1 MDMEKVAKT
10 TDPQGELLTQVDEH
24 NNVIG
29 SISRRWA
36 HEKSGVY
43 YRTIYVLVKNENE
56 QVLIQKRSETKDLYP
71 DCWDLSVGGHVNF
84 GKTYEET
91 AVRELGEELGLEV
104 SQVDLFKKGE
114 VLVNLPNS
122 GEYFNVF
129 EYKLKPG
136 QTIKTSKEEVKDTR
150 WMSIEEI
157 KKSLYIPIVSM
168 IDETVKEITTNYKGV
183 RKVGLMA
190 TNGTIESNL
199 YQEAFA
205 KIGVS
210 VITPKIHDPI
220 QKNIMRAIYDK
231 DYGIKETGT
240 RLDTKACKIL
250 LDGAYRLRHQG
261 AEVIISGCTEISLA
275 FERTNFDIPIIDPLK
290 ITAYKTIAVAM
301 GIEKLPRTNLGEI
314 SSPNVLTQFSKI
326 FRSDNSSHNLI

>member
-1 MDMEKVAKT
+1 MKMNYFANKQKLLPGIYGGMGPLSHIKFE
-10 TDPQGELLTQVDEH
+10 EHLLTACHQLNIQGDQNIPTWILFSGSSTPDRTKSIQQTGPISVSHLVYFTKQLESFGCDFV
-24 NNVIG
+24 VIACNT
-29 SISRRWA
+29 A
-36 HEKSGVY
+36 HHY
-43 YRTIYVLVKNENE
+43 F
-56 QVLIQKRSETKDLYP
+56 ET
-71 DCWDLSVGGHVNF
+71 
-84 GKTYEET
+84 
-91 AVRELGEELGLEV
+91 
-104 SQVDLFKKGE
+104 
-114 VLVNLPNS
+114 
-122 GEYFNVF
+122 
-129 EYKLKPG
+129 
-136 QTIKTSKEEVKDTR
+136 
-150 WMSIEEI
+150 I